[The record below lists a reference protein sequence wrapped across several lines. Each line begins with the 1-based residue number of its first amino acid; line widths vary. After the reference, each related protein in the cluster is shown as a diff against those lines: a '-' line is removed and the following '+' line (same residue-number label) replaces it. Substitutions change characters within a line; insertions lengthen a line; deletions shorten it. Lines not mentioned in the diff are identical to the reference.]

1 MLGQQ
6 SMEAQ
11 NFVDSDIPEDA
22 ITEDVIDQEEVETVS
37 AEDENDVEPV
47 DTIVLKKSSE
57 EVEENDE
64 EIMKAADT
72 IIDLGPEG
80 GEKGGYVLFEGPVEK
95 LLQIKGNDT
104 ANCLNEFLKN

>member
-1 MLGQQ
+1 MDA
-6 SMEAQ
+6 S

-22 ITEDVIDQEEVETVS
+22 IPEDVIDQEEVETVS

-64 EIMKAADT
+64 EIMNDAHFSTLRSGAVATSVVGAAVA
-72 IIDLGPEG
+72 G
-80 GEKGGYVLFEGPVEK
+80 VLAMFI
-95 LLQIKGNDT
+95 Q
-104 ANCLNEFLKN
+104 